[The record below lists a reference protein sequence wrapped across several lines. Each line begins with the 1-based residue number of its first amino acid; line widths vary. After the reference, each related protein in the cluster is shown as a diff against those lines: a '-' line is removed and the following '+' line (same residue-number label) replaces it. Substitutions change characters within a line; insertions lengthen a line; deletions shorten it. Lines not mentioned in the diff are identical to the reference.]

1 MALTR
6 PPLVALLATALAA
19 NVLAA
24 ETAQQQAPEDA
35 AKTRA
40 RVVKDC
46 DGCHTRRFGDAAAAY
61 TRIDRRVHTPA
72 QLRAQ
77 IAYCNSELGAGLF
90 PDEEEHVAIYLDLL
104 YYKFGQ

>member
-1 MALTR
+1 MRLTKSM
-6 PPLVALLATALAA
+6 PVALLLGLAT

-24 ETAQQQAPEDA
+24 APAPQQAPEEV
-35 AKTRA
+35 AKMRA
-40 RVVKDC
+40 LVSKDC

-61 TRIDRRVHTPA
+61 TRSDRRVHTPA

-90 PDEEEHVAIYLDLL
+90 PDEEEHVAIYLNLL